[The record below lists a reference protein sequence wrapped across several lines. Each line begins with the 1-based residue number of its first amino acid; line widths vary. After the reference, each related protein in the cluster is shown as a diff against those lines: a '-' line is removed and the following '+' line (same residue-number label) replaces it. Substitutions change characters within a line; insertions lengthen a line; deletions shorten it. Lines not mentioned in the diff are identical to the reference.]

1 MKKYFLTVVMALF
14 IGSSMYAQTLGQ
26 GERKEWNPEMI
37 AQRKAA
43 QLMLDDATVAKF
55 TPLYQEY
62 MNALKE
68 ARGTRT
74 DRQAKN
80 EMTDEEMDKQMQE
93 RFDRQQKCLDVQ
105 KKYYD
110 KFKKILTMRQVQ
122 MLYQNGPAFGP
133 RPGRKVAGP
142 HAGKKQL
149 QRMGQMPCQQGNG
162 ICQQKE

>member
-1 MKKYFLTVVMALF
+1 MKKYFLTVMMALF
-14 IGSSMYAQTLGQ
+14 IGSGAFAQTADQ
-26 GERKEWNPEMI
+26 NERKEWNPEMM
-37 AQRKAA
+37 AKRKAA
-43 QLMLDDATVAKF
+43 QLMLDDAAIAKF

-62 MNALKE
+62 MEALKE

-74 DRQAKN
+74 DRQGKN
-80 EMTDEEMDKQMQE
+80 QMTDEEMDKQMQE

-133 RPGRKVAGP
+133 RPGRKNAGP
-142 HAGKKQL
+142 RAG
-149 QRMGQMPCQQGNG
+149 MGHQPGKGHMPCQQGECPLN
-162 ICQQKE
+162 K